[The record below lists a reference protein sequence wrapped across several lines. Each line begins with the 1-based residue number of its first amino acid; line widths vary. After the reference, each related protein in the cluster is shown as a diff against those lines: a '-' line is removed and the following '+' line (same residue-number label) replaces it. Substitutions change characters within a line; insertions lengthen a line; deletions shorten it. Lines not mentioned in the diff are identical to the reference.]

1 MPISFTNSLTFSG
14 APNVPNEDTVNN
26 IDTFPNGLEPA
37 GLDCEL
43 LYQDIPGATGNST
56 AVSISAVGFP
66 SYAGFGID
74 TEYKFTM
81 DIDDSFAG
89 MEFAIIDP
97 EFNSIQFTLDI
108 GVEEQTVTAQDRNA
122 ISPRI
127 RKLVNLGYL

>member
-14 APNVPNEDTVNN
+14 APNVPNEDAVNN

-43 LYQDIPGATGNST
+43 LYQNIPGAIGNSS
-56 AVSISAVGFP
+56 AVSVSAVGFP
-66 SYAGFGID
+66 VGAGA

-89 MEFAIIDP
+89 MQFAVIDK
-97 EFNSIQFTLDI
+97 EFNSIQFTFDA
-108 GVEEQTVTAQDRNA
+108 GVVEQVVTAQDRNA

-127 RKLVNLGYL
+127 RALVNLGYL

>member
-14 APNVPNEDTVNN
+14 APNVPNEDAVNN

-37 GLDCEL
+37 GFDCEL

-56 AVSISAVGFP
+56 AVSVSAVGFP
-66 SYAGFGID
+66 VDSDG
-74 TEYKFTM
+74 TQYKFTM
-81 DIDDSFAG
+81 DIDDSYAGETFAV
-89 MEFAIIDP
+89 IDK
-97 EFNSIQFTLDI
+97 EFNSIQFTLDT

-127 RKLVNLGYL
+127 RALVNLGYL

>member
-1 MPISFTNSLTFSG
+1 MPVSFTNALTFSG
-14 APNVPNEDTVNN
+14 APNVPNEDTANN

-43 LYQDIPGATGNST
+43 LYQNIPGATGNST
-56 AVSISAVGFP
+56 AVSVSAEGFP
-66 SYAGFGID
+66 SYGGFGLD

-81 DIDDSFAG
+81 DIDDSYAG

-97 EFNSIQFTLDI
+97 EFNSIRFTFDT
-108 GVEEQTVTAQDRNA
+108 GVEEQVVTAQDRNS

>member
-43 LYQDIPGATGNST
+43 LYNDIPGTPGTST
-56 AVSISAVGFP
+56 AVSVSAVGFP
-66 SYAGFGID
+66 SYAGFGPE
-74 TEYKFTM
+74 TPYKFTM
-81 DIDDSFAG
+81 DIDDAYDG
-89 MEFAIIDP
+89 QRFAIIDP
-97 EFNSIQFTLDI
+97 EFNSMQFTFNAA
-108 GVEEQTVTAQDRNA
+108 VEEQVVTALDRNA

-127 RKLVNLGYL
+127 RRLVNLGYL